1 MDKKLIKT
9 FAIEARVKLREG
21 VMSKLAKLGITDK
34 ENSGIIKI
42 GNDTIDVEIT
52 EGNHERFTGNDVKNR
67 TKLVEELNKR
77 EQQTGNR
84 QIAYDTLVEEVAYTW
99 FNRLIAIRFMEV
111 NDYLPERERVL
122 SSESGIKQPDI
133 ITHLLDTEMYAE
145 FDLATKERVTELL
158 SDSSADAVDELYQL
172 VFIKQCN
179 SLNQQLPDLFEKI
192 DDYTELLFTI
202 SYIDDNGVIASLLNI
217 PEDAFNV
224 DEGGQV
230 EIIGWMYQYYNTEP
244 KDKVF
249 ARGSRK
255 IRADEIPAATQLFTP
270 DWIVRYMVEN
280 SLGRYYIDQKM
291 ANPNETR
298 TEKEIANEFNWQY
311 YLQTAEQPED
321 VQLQIQDE
329 RKAKSDFALQE
340 LKLLD
345 NAMGSGHVLAYAFDV
360 FMQLYTAEGFRE
372 RDAAELIIINNLF
385 GLEIDKRAYQ
395 LAYFAIM
402 MKGRE
407 YNRRILSKE
416 IKLNLHQFI
425 DSPEIPN
432 EYFER
437 LAETSPYSHEVTTTL
452 LNQLTR
458 LLDQYKNAT
467 EIGSILKIEEL
478 QQSELD
484 QLDQFI
490 GSFKIFSDMD
500 VLYQLPEI
508 QTKVISILNIT
519 RVLMTKYTAVTTNPP
534 YLNKM
539 SSNLDKYVK
548 KNYPDVKTDLFS
560 VFIKMNSNILTDGG
574 YAGFMTPFVWMFIKS
589 YEELRSFLI
598 TNKSI
603 SSLIQMEY
611 SAFEEATV
619 PVCCFMIKNA
629 KTEPVGNYL
638 KLSDFKGG
646 MTVQKEKVLEA
657 IQKSRIRY
665 FYQMNQ
671 NNFMKIP
678 GLPISF
684 WVSERLVNIF
694 EKNKNIADIAD
705 AKSGQN
711 TGDNNR
717 FTRFWFEVGEYN
729 TGFPSQYPTEKY
741 FDKKWFPYNKGG
753 SYRKWY
759 GNFDRVINWEKDGKA
774 VKDYAIIRNNGGHW
788 SRYIQNIKYFYQEG
802 LTWSVITSGSFSMR
816 YLPVGFINDYSG
828 CAVFKKHNSVSL
840 EYLLGITNFK
850 LTNNILRMINP
861 TINMQPG
868 NISKIPI
875 VISDDTSLV
884 DGIVRDN
891 IIHTKYDWDCYESSW
906 DFEKHPLT

>member
-9 FAIEARVKLREG
+9 FAIEARVKLRES

-34 ENSGIIKI
+34 ENSGIIEI

-77 EQQTGNR
+77 EQQTGSR

-99 FNRLIAIRFMEV
+99 FNRLIALRFMEV

-291 ANPNETR
+291 ANLNETR
-298 TEKEIANEFNWQY
+298 TEKEIADEFGWQY
-311 YLQTAEQPED
+311 YLPTAEQPED

-329 RKAKSDFALQE
+329 RKAKGDFALQE

-372 RDAAELIIINNLF
+372 RDAAELIMTNNLF

-437 LAETSPYSHEVTTTL
+437 LAEVSPYSYELTTTL

-458 LLDQYKNAT
+458 LLDQFKNAT

-478 QQSELD
+478 RQSELD
-484 QLDQFI
+484 QLEQFI
-490 GSFKIFSDMD
+490 GSFEFFSDMD
-500 VLYQLPEI
+500 ILYQLPEI

-560 VFIKMNSNILTDGG
+560 VFIKMNSNILTEGG

-657 IQKSRIRY
+657 IQKIDTNYYYRT
-665 FYQMNQ
+665 NQ
-671 NNFMKIP
+671 RKFIKIP
-678 GLPISF
+678 GSPISY
-684 WVSERLVNIF
+684 WVSENELSAFIHGNPLQDYYSP
-694 EKNKNIADIAD
+694 KT
-705 AKSGQN
+705 GLQ
-711 TGDNNR
+711 TGDNYTFLR
-717 FTRFWFEVGEYN
+717 HWSEVDFFHTNIQNNTHYAKYQKIN
-729 TGFPSQYPTEKY
+729 TGGESI
-741 FDKKWFPYNKGG
+741 
-753 SYRKWY
+753 KWY
-759 GNFDRVINWEKDGKA
+759 GNLSDVILWENNGYKIKNNKGS
-774 VKDYAIIRNNGGHW
+774 VIRNENYYYLEGISWKRIGSSEMKFKYLPKNLIFDQSGDSMFPISNMHYQFILGFLN
-788 SRYIQNIKYFYQEG
+788 SPVAEKFLAYIAPTLNLTAGNLSNIPIIESNNLNEKKVITELVNQNIKE
-802 LTWSVITSGSFSMR
+802 T
-816 YLPVGFINDYSG
+816 
-828 CAVFKKHNSVSL
+828 KK
-840 EYLLGITNFK
+840 E
-850 LTNNILRMINP
+850 
-861 TINMQPG
+861 
-868 NISKIPI
+868 
-875 VISDDTSLV
+875 V
-884 DGIVRDN
+884 DSSEI
-891 IIHTKYDWDCYESSW
+891 SW
-906 DFEKHPLT
+906 DFKCHPLI

>member
-1 MDKKLIKT
+1 
-9 FAIEARVKLREG
+9 
-21 VMSKLAKLGITDK
+21 
-34 ENSGIIKI
+34 
-42 GNDTIDVEIT
+42 
-52 EGNHERFTGNDVKNR
+52 
-67 TKLVEELNKR
+67 
-77 EQQTGNR
+77 
-84 QIAYDTLVEEVAYTW
+84 
-99 FNRLIAIRFMEV
+99 
-111 NDYLPERERVL
+111 
-122 SSESGIKQPDI
+122 
-133 ITHLLDTEMYAE
+133 
-145 FDLATKERVTELL
+145 
-158 SDSSADAVDELYQL
+158 
-172 VFIKQCN
+172 
-179 SLNQQLPDLFEKI
+179 
-192 DDYTELLFTI
+192 
-202 SYIDDNGVIASLLNI
+202 
-217 PEDAFNV
+217 
-224 DEGGQV
+224 
-230 EIIGWMYQYYNTEP
+230 
-244 KDKVF
+244 
-249 ARGSRK
+249 
-255 IRADEIPAATQLFTP
+255 
-270 DWIVRYMVEN
+270 
-280 SLGRYYIDQKM
+280 
-291 ANPNETR
+291 
-298 TEKEIANEFNWQY
+298 
-311 YLQTAEQPED
+311 
-321 VQLQIQDE
+321 
-329 RKAKSDFALQE
+329 
-340 LKLLD
+340 
-345 NAMGSGHVLAYAFDV
+345 MGSGHVLAYAFDV

-372 RDAAELIIINNLF
+372 RDAAELIITNNLF

-478 QQSELD
+478 RQSELD
-484 QLDQFI
+484 QLEQFI

-508 QTKVISILNIT
+508 QTKVSSILNIT
-519 RVLMTKYTAVTTNPP
+519 RVLLTKYTAVTTNPP

-560 VFIKMNSNILTDGG
+560 VFIKMNSSILTNGG

-684 WVSERLVNIF
+684 WVSENMINLF
-694 EKNKNIADIAD
+694 QEQ
-705 AKSGQN
+705 KSISDFYDLKVGIQ
-711 TGDNNR
+711 TGDNPLFYKKHWEINP
-717 FTRFWFEVGEYN
+717 TCDYWVKCNKNGEY
-729 TGFPSQYPTEKY
+729 
-741 FDKKWFPYNKGG
+741 
-753 SYRKWY
+753 RRWY
-759 GNFDRVINWEKDGKA
+759 GNLDTVIFWKNNGEKIKKHKSSRPQNSDYYFREGVAWSNISSSANISARFENKGMIFDQTVPTIFPIDDATLIEIIAYMNSKIAITVAIAISPTMHFNTGEVAKYPYIPYKDGTVNKF
-774 VKDYAIIRNNGGHW
+774 VKE
-788 SRYIQNIKYFYQEG
+788 NIKISKDD
-802 LTWSVITSGSFSMR
+802 W
-816 YLPVGFINDYSG
+816 D
-828 CAVFKKHNSVSL
+828 SL
-840 EYLLGITNFK
+840 ET
-850 LTNNILRMINP
+850 
-861 TINMQPG
+861 
-868 NISKIPI
+868 
-875 VISDDTSLV
+875 
-884 DGIVRDN
+884 
-891 IIHTKYDWDCYESSW
+891 SW
-906 DFEKHPLT
+906 DFKQHPLL

>member
-9 FAIEARVKLREG
+9 FAIEARVKLRES

-34 ENSGIIKI
+34 ENSGIIEI

-77 EQQTGNR
+77 EQQTGSR

-99 FNRLIAIRFMEV
+99 FNRLIALRFMEV

-158 SDSSADAVDELYQL
+158 SDSSAGAVDELYQL

-179 SLNQQLPDLFEKI
+179 NLNQQLPDLFEKI

-298 TEKEIANEFNWQY
+298 TEKEIADEFGWQY
-311 YLQTAEQPED
+311 YLPTAEQPED

-372 RDAAELIIINNLF
+372 RDAAELIMTNNLF

-437 LAETSPYSHEVTTTL
+437 LAEVSPYSYELTTTL

-458 LLDQYKNAT
+458 LLDQFKNAT

-478 QQSELD
+478 RQSELD
-484 QLDQFI
+484 QLEQFI

-519 RVLMTKYTAVTTNPP
+519 RVLMTKYTVVTTNPP

-560 VFIKMNSNILTDGG
+560 VFMKLNSNILTDGG
-574 YAGFMTPFVWMFIKS
+574 YAGFMTPFVWMFIKL

-657 IQKSRIRY
+657 MQDMDVNY
-665 FYQMNQ
+665 FYRINQ
-671 NNFMKIP
+671 ENLVKIP
-678 GLPISF
+678 GSPISF
-684 WVSERLVNIF
+684 WVSENVFNAFQLNTPINNSVIAKAGIVTGNDFFYTKFWHEVEVNKIRF
-694 EKNKNIADIAD
+694 
-705 AKSGQN
+705 
-711 TGDNNR
+711 DNNKKDDI
-717 FTRFWFEVGEYN
+717 EVG
-729 TGFPSQYPTEKY
+729 KY
-741 FDKKWFPYNKGG
+741 FPFAKGG
-753 SYRKWY
+753 EYRKWY
-759 GNFDRVINWEKDGKA
+759 GNNELIINLNKIWFGSPNNKS
-774 VKDYAIIRNNGGHW
+774 IRRGDMD
-788 SRYIQNIKYFYQEG
+788 SYFKQSISWGY
-802 LTWSVITSGSFSMR
+802 ITSGKPSFRLYIDSVFATASPQIITSFENTN
-816 YLPVGFINDYSG
+816 YILGFL
-828 CAVFKKHNSVSL
+828 NSKVS
-840 EYLLGITNFK
+840 EYFCSL
-850 LTNNILRMINP
+850 INP
-861 TINMQPG
+861 TLNLPTGYVTMLPLIKG
-868 NISKIPI
+868 SILEVGSLSLKNIS
-875 VISDDTSLV
+875 ISQ
-884 DGIVRDN
+884 RDWN
-891 IIHTKYDWDCYESSW
+891 S
-906 DFEKHPLT
+906 FENSIKFPKHPLV

>member
-9 FAIEARVKLREG
+9 FAIEARVKLRES
-21 VMSKLAKLGITDK
+21 VMSKLAKLGITD
-34 ENSGIIKI
+34 EQISEITEI
-42 GNDTIDVEIT
+42 GNDTIEIKD
-52 EGNHERFTGNDVKNR
+52 NHERFTGNDVKNR
-67 TKLVEELNKR
+67 AKLVEELNKR

-192 DDYTELLFTI
+192 NDYTELLFTV

-298 TEKEIANEFNWQY
+298 TEKEIADEFGWQY
-311 YLQTAEQPED
+311 YLPTAEQPED

-329 RKAKSDFALQE
+329 RKAKGDFALQE

-372 RDAAELIIINNLF
+372 RDAAELIITNNLF

-478 QQSELD
+478 RQSELD
-484 QLDQFI
+484 QLEQFI

-508 QTKVISILNIT
+508 QTKVSSILNIT
-519 RVLMTKYTAVTTNPP
+519 RVLLTKYTAVTTNPP

-560 VFIKMNSNILTDGG
+560 VFIKMNSSILTNGG

-684 WVSERLVNIF
+684 WVSENMINLF
-694 EKNKNIADIAD
+694 QEQ
-705 AKSGQN
+705 KSISDFYDLKVGIQ
-711 TGDNNR
+711 TGDNPLFYKKHWEINP
-717 FTRFWFEVGEYN
+717 TCDYWVKCNKNGEY
-729 TGFPSQYPTEKY
+729 
-741 FDKKWFPYNKGG
+741 
-753 SYRKWY
+753 RRWY
-759 GNFDRVINWEKDGKA
+759 GNLDTVIFWKNNGEKIKKHKSSRPQNSDYYFREGVAWSNISSSANISARFENKGMIFDQTVPTIFPIDDATLIEIIAYMNSKIAITVAIAISPTMHFNTGEVAKYPYIPYKDGTVNKF
-774 VKDYAIIRNNGGHW
+774 VKE
-788 SRYIQNIKYFYQEG
+788 NIKISKDD
-802 LTWSVITSGSFSMR
+802 W
-816 YLPVGFINDYSG
+816 D
-828 CAVFKKHNSVSL
+828 SL
-840 EYLLGITNFK
+840 ET
-850 LTNNILRMINP
+850 
-861 TINMQPG
+861 
-868 NISKIPI
+868 
-875 VISDDTSLV
+875 
-884 DGIVRDN
+884 
-891 IIHTKYDWDCYESSW
+891 SW
-906 DFEKHPLT
+906 DFKQHPLL